1 MEPCVERDRSG
12 LEPTLV
18 DYQNLTSEKVY
29 IKMQNRVQRQYT
41 GMLRGE
47 VSVNSIL
54 MLEMVAYF
62 TKTT

>member
-1 MEPCVERDRSG
+1 MERDRSG

-18 DYQNLTSEKVY
+18 EYQNLISKKVY

-47 VSVNSIL
+47 FSMNSIL